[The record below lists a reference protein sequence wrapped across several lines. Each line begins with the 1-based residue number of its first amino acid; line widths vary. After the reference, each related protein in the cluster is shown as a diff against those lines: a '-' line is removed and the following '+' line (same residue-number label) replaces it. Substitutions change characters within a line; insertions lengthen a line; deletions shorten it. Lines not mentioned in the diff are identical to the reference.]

1 MPTKKHPSSTATI
14 PKWSPVYMCE
24 LVKNKH
30 TSHTN
35 TQSNHIHIIFPL
47 KYILSVHSGAGPYR
61 QSVQC
66 RTPRENRHRRRSMIT
81 FVAENK
87 IWYLYRIP
95 RGQYYNWFIFREGL
109 PLPVISS
116 CDPIGLLE
124 SGKGFKKKG
133 LLRQTGVKAFLSDTE
148 DC

>member
-1 MPTKKHPSSTATI
+1 MVAINFYRCKEKKNNKNESNMPTKRHPSSTATI

-61 QSVQC
+61 
-66 RTPRENRHRRRSMIT
+66 
-81 FVAENK
+81 
-87 IWYLYRIP
+87 
-95 RGQYYNWFIFREGL
+95 
-109 PLPVISS
+109 
-116 CDPIGLLE
+116 
-124 SGKGFKKKG
+124 
-133 LLRQTGVKAFLSDTE
+133 
-148 DC
+148 